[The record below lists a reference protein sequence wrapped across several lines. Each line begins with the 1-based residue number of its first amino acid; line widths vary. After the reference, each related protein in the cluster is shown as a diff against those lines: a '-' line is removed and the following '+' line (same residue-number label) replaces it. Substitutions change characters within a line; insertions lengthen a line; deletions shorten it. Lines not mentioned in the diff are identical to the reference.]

1 MFGVLCIFPIWVGVI
16 YTWKIGSNTPKP
28 DLDDSMQIEDIKFLY
43 GTIDIEK
50 IRKNV
55 YTESKHE

>member
-16 YTWKIGSNTPKP
+16 YNWKIGSNTPKP
-28 DLDDSMQIEDIKFLY
+28 DLDDSMQIEDIKLLY